1 MKALKNLP
9 IVLLLNLSLL
19 FISCISTPKNID
31 LQVQKDLGKVFV
43 TNTKSIYLL
52 SPDFLSKPVDKL
64 FLMTFES
71 DSFKFSTPIYVYAD
85 KSGIYLTILNNFGI
99 DMGSLNFS
107 DGQIELDSSIF
118 PDKIKPVYL
127 INEFQNAFYQQAA
140 LSQNLKN
147 SSLDLQILEE
157 ENCQKRIIKSS
168 KKLVEEIEISS
179 SSVVIT
185 NHIRAYK
192 ITLLES
198 EVNKIWQM

>member
-1 MKALKNLP
+1 MKALKKLP
-9 IVLLLNLSLL
+9 IVLLINLSLL
-19 FISCISTPKNID
+19 FISCISSPKNID

-43 TNTKSIYLL
+43 TNTKSIYIL

-168 KKLVEEIEISS
+168 KKVVEEIEISS

-198 EVNKIWQM
+198 DY

>member
-19 FISCISTPKNID
+19 FISCISIPQNIT

-43 TNTKSIYLL
+43 TNTKSIYIL

-85 KSGIYLTILNNFGI
+85 KSGIYLTILNDFGI

-107 DGQIELDSSIF
+107 DGQIELDSTIF

-198 EVNKIWQM
+198 DY

>member
-1 MKALKNLP
+1 MKALKKLP
-9 IVLLLNLSLL
+9 IVLLINLSLL

-43 TNTKSIYLL
+43 TNTKSIYIL

-198 EVNKIWQM
+198 DY

>member
-1 MKALKNLP
+1 MKALKKLP

-71 DSFKFSTPIYVYAD
+71 DSFKFSTPIYVCAD
-85 KSGIYLTILNNFGI
+85 KSGIYLTILNDFGI

-198 EVNKIWQM
+198 DY

>member
-1 MKALKNLP
+1 MKALKKLP

-19 FISCISTPKNID
+19 FISCISTPKDID

-43 TNTKSIYLL
+43 TNTKSIYIL

-85 KSGIYLTILNNFGI
+85 KSGIYLTILNDFGI

-198 EVNKIWQM
+198 DY

>member
-1 MKALKNLP
+1 MKALKKLP

-85 KSGIYLTILNNFGI
+85 KSGIYLTILNDFGI

-147 SSLDLQILEE
+147 SSLNLQILEE

-198 EVNKIWQM
+198 DY

>member
-1 MKALKNLP
+1 MKALKKLP

-85 KSGIYLTILNNFGI
+85 KSGIYLTILNDFGI

-198 EVNKIWQM
+198 DY

>member
-1 MKALKNLP
+1 MKALKKLP
-9 IVLLLNLSLL
+9 VVLLLNLSLL

-85 KSGIYLTILNNFGI
+85 KSGIYLTILNDFGI

-147 SSLDLQILEE
+147 SSLDLQIFEE

-198 EVNKIWQM
+198 DY

>member
-1 MKALKNLP
+1 MKALKKLP

-43 TNTKSIYLL
+43 TNTKSIYIL

-64 FLMTFES
+64 YLMTFES

-198 EVNKIWQM
+198 DY

>member
-1 MKALKNLP
+1 MKALKKLP
-9 IVLLLNLSLL
+9 VVLLLNLSLL

-71 DSFKFSTPIYVYAD
+71 DSFNFSTPIYVYAD

-198 EVNKIWQM
+198 DY

>member
-1 MKALKNLP
+1 MKALKKLP

-198 EVNKIWQM
+198 DY

>member
-1 MKALKNLP
+1 MKALKKLP

-43 TNTKSIYLL
+43 TNTKSIYIL

-85 KSGIYLTILNNFGI
+85 KSGIYLTILNDFGI

-198 EVNKIWQM
+198 DY

>member
-1 MKALKNLP
+1 MKALKKLP

-52 SPDFLSKPVDKL
+52 SPYFLSKPVEKL

-85 KSGIYLTILNNFGI
+85 KSGIYLTILNDFGI

-198 EVNKIWQM
+198 DY

>member
-1 MKALKNLP
+1 MKALKKLP

-71 DSFKFSTPIYVYAD
+71 DSFKFSTQIYVYAD
-85 KSGIYLTILNNFGI
+85 KSGFYLTILNDFGI

-140 LSQNLKN
+140 LYQNLKN

-198 EVNKIWQM
+198 DY

>member
-1 MKALKNLP
+1 MKALKKLP

-85 KSGIYLTILNNFGI
+85 KSGIYLTILNDFGI

-127 INEFQNAFYQQAA
+127 INEFQNAFYLQAA

-198 EVNKIWQM
+198 DY

>member
-1 MKALKNLP
+1 MKALKKLP
-9 IVLLLNLSLL
+9 IVLLINLSLL
-19 FISCISTPKNID
+19 FISCISSPKNID

-43 TNTKSIYLL
+43 TNTKSIYIL

-198 EVNKIWQM
+198 DY

>member
-1 MKALKNLP
+1 MKALKKLP

-107 DGQIELDSSIF
+107 DGQIELDSTIF

-198 EVNKIWQM
+198 DY

>member
-198 EVNKIWQM
+198 DY

>member
-1 MKALKNLP
+1 MKALKKLP
-9 IVLLLNLSLL
+9 IVLLINLSLL
-19 FISCISTPKNID
+19 FISCISSPKNID

-198 EVNKIWQM
+198 DY

>member
-1 MKALKNLP
+1 MKALKKLP

-43 TNTKSIYLL
+43 TNTKSIYIL

-198 EVNKIWQM
+198 DY

>member
-1 MKALKNLP
+1 MKALKKLP
-9 IVLLLNLSLL
+9 VVLLLNLSLL

-64 FLMTFES
+64 FLMTFEI

-85 KSGIYLTILNNFGI
+85 KSGIYLTILNDFGI

-157 ENCQKRIIKSS
+157 ENYQKRIIKSS

-198 EVNKIWQM
+198 DY

>member
-85 KSGIYLTILNNFGI
+85 KSGIYLTILNDFGI

-185 NHIRAYK
+185 NHIRGYK

-198 EVNKIWQM
+198 DY

>member
-1 MKALKNLP
+1 MKALKKLP
-9 IVLLLNLSLL
+9 VVLLLNLSLL

-52 SPDFLSKPVDKL
+52 SPDFLSKPVDNL

-198 EVNKIWQM
+198 DY